1 MKISLK
7 CFAKVSEANVCD
19 FRDGD
24 DREVSEGETV
34 KSLIKRL
41 GFPLEDIKIV
51 FVNRKKVDLD
61 TVLSNGDRLGL
72 RQPRPDDQGEK
83 SSGTSAPVR
92 LFRDRK
98 GRKANAPLADYRRHP
113 LPQGPSSIPF
123 GNGLMIIMAG
133 PWPLP

>member
-7 CFAKVSEANVCD
+7 CFAKLSEANVCD

-34 KSLIKRL
+34 ESLIKRL

-51 FVNRKKVDLD
+51 FVNGKKVDLE

-72 RQPRPDDQGEK
+72 APA
-83 SSGTSAPVR
+83 SG
-92 LFRDRK
+92 
-98 GRKANAPLADYRRHP
+98 G
-113 LPQGPSSIPF
+113 
-123 GNGLMIIMAG
+123 M
-133 PWPLP
+133 

>member
-7 CFAKVSEANVCD
+7 CFAKLSEANVCD

-34 KSLIKRL
+34 RSLIKQL

-51 FVNRKKVDLD
+51 FVNGKKVDLD

-72 RQPRPDDQGEK
+72 APA
-83 SSGTSAPVR
+83 SG
-92 LFRDRK
+92 
-98 GRKANAPLADYRRHP
+98 G
-113 LPQGPSSIPF
+113 
-123 GNGLMIIMAG
+123 M
-133 PWPLP
+133 

>member
-7 CFAKVSEANVCD
+7 CFAKLSEANVCD

-34 KSLIKRL
+34 ESLIKRL

-51 FVNRKKVDLD
+51 FVNGKKVDLD

-72 RQPRPDDQGEK
+72 APA
-83 SSGTSAPVR
+83 SG
-92 LFRDRK
+92 
-98 GRKANAPLADYRRHP
+98 G
-113 LPQGPSSIPF
+113 
-123 GNGLMIIMAG
+123 M
-133 PWPLP
+133 

>member
-7 CFAKVSEANVCD
+7 CFAKLSEANVCD

-34 KSLIKRL
+34 RSLIKRL

-51 FVNRKKVDLD
+51 FVNGKKVDLD

-72 RQPRPDDQGEK
+72 APA
-83 SSGTSAPVR
+83 SG
-92 LFRDRK
+92 
-98 GRKANAPLADYRRHP
+98 G
-113 LPQGPSSIPF
+113 
-123 GNGLMIIMAG
+123 M
-133 PWPLP
+133 